1 MKFTMQIDCDNAA
14 FDKDCR
20 TELARII
27 RFVAMSLKHT
37 GRRDGKCIDQNG
49 NGVGGWEITDF

>member
-14 FDKDCR
+14 FDEDCR
-20 TELARII
+20 NELARII
-27 RFVAMSLKHT
+27 RFVAMSLEDSE
-37 GRRDGKCIDQNG
+37 RRDGKCRDHNG